1 MKLRFFSHKMPY
13 EFRGI
18 VNLID
23 IVLKCLFFNIIEYDG
38 VSYYYLSCHFSLNCY
53 TVFSVLCMKLAFFFG
68 IETIYA
74 SFDLLTYICDL
85 LNSDVDFLP
94 PTT

>member
-1 MKLRFFSHKMPY
+1 MMGP
-13 EFRGI
+13 
-18 VNLID
+18 LI
-23 IVLKCLFFNIIEYDG
+23 II
-38 VSYYYLSCHFSLNCY
+38 HPAIFSLNCY

-74 SFDLLTYICDL
+74 SFDLFTCDV

-94 PTT
+94 PTS